1 MGRDALDAK
10 CGILCVV
17 CDAWD
22 AMRGLDVCEVRC
34 VGCNVLP
41 AMCAIQGVRYD
52 VWGAMR
58 RRQCIGVDVCDVM

>member
-10 CGILCVV
+10 CGIPCVV
-17 CDAWD
+17 CDVWD

-41 AMCAIQGVRYD
+41 AMCAIQGV
-52 VWGAMR
+52 
-58 RRQCIGVDVCDVM
+58 